1 MPVRCQSDASQMPV
15 ACQSPPLTIAELSHQ
30 PAPKQEAYRFDPDA
44 GIKTFQQ
51 LPKVTEAMAR
61 DILLQAAAEQCCR
74 GRDFIKDLP
83 ITKVEKHLGLALRL
97 GVLPGGR
104 YTCWTYKPFTG
115 QEEVDSRD
123 SGHVPGPW
131 DVELKPSD
139 MFEDEDREGIV
150 PHTDTV

>member
-1 MPVRCQSDASQMPV
+1 
-15 ACQSPPLTIAELSHQ
+15 
-30 PAPKQEAYRFDPDA
+30 
-44 GIKTFQQ
+44 
-51 LPKVTEAMAR
+51 MAR

-83 ITKVEKHLGLALRL
+83 ITKVENTLA
-97 GVLPGGR
+97 
-104 YTCWTYKPFTG
+104 WH
-115 QEEVDSRD
+115 VDSRD

-139 MFEDEDREGIV
+139 MFETEDRAGHRV